1 MFGGYP
7 GMYDS
12 DNSCYSDDDE
22 DDDDDDESVDEI
34 LQRMAQSYR
43 KKSESKNPL
52 KKVFEIPALLWLVA
66 CIWTGIYVSV

>member
-1 MFGGYP
+1 
-7 GMYDS
+7 MYDS

-43 KKSESKNPL
+43 KKSESKKPSE
-52 KKVFEIPALLWLVA
+52 KG
-66 CIWTGIYVSV
+66 IWNSYSTLTGSMHMNRYLC